1 VLSKGFEVEMYT
13 GTSRGDIIGLSD
25 KITASLDGFIRE
37 PDSRNVEYITGP
49 LYNYDQLLCG
59 LVRPRLNLRQY
70 LLQLGDYTLI
80 PGSTLSLGG
89 SDRFFRS
96 DLTKKYHDY
105 IEKNYGTKVVTAS
118 VHINIG
124 INNPELLIQACRL
137 IRMEAPLFLALS
149 ASSPF
154 LDGKF
159 TGYHSTRWYIFP
171 NTPEEVPLFTSH
183 TDHIQWVEKQLA
195 SGTMQ
200 NVRHLWTSVR
210 PNGNHRPYNLNR
222 LELRICD
229 LVADPLALLAIM
241 ALLEARLL
249 HLIDNPSL
257 DPLSQKQFSITEL
270 SIISKQNEVAAAK
283 SSLDAQ
289 LIHWQDGKTIC
300 ARDWINE
307 LYEQVMP
314 IAKQYGFSCFL
325 SYLKKILQTG
335 NEAQQWLQLQS
346 VGISTRNVIFQA
358 INNTREWE
366 IELEE
371 KCCPQLNT

>member
-1 VLSKGFEVEMYT
+1 MLSKGFEVEMYT

>member
-1 VLSKGFEVEMYT
+1 
-13 GTSRGDIIGLSD
+13 
-25 KITASLDGFIRE
+25 
-37 PDSRNVEYITGP
+37 
-49 LYNYDQLLCG
+49 
-59 LVRPRLNLRQY
+59 
-70 LLQLGDYTLI
+70 
-80 PGSTLSLGG
+80 
-89 SDRFFRS
+89 
-96 DLTKKYHDY
+96 
-105 IEKNYGTKVVTAS
+105 
-118 VHINIG
+118 
-124 INNPELLIQACRL
+124 
-137 IRMEAPLFLALS
+137 
-149 ASSPF
+149 
-154 LDGKF
+154 
-159 TGYHSTRWYIFP
+159 
-171 NTPEEVPLFTSH
+171 VPLFTSH